1 MSTELNKNLALGAV
15 KIGLLA
21 YVGYKEYKSGG
32 KWLASNAKYLQEIA
46 LKVKNLQ

>member
-1 MSTELNKNLALGAV
+1 MGNELNKNLAIGV
-15 KIGLLA
+15 FKVGLLA

-32 KWLASNAKYLQEIA
+32 KWLAANAKYLQEIA